1 MKAKLPQ
8 PVHESYLRH
17 RREIAWQIIL
27 PVVLTALLIVALIV
41 LVNIATFNQGGDVGR
56 WAAVST
62 IWIIIPVMLAGLIL
76 LALIGAVIYL
86 LARLLN
92 IAPTYTGLAQDYVHK
107 AVGYIKRAAD
117 AVVKPIL
124 YLDGLG
130 ASIKAFF
137 GRK

>member
-124 YLDGLG
+124 LLDGIG